1 MQATTDT
8 PNLQAAKSPNHNFVR
23 LGDFAALRETF
34 PFTPM
39 GPEPDPLHWA
49 RGKMFLGDALE
60 SKSFEMSVHRLLPG
74 QGIPFLHRHKN
85 NEELYVIIQGQG
97 RFLLDGEEL
106 PVREGDVLRVDPAAV
121 RAWAA
126 TNDSALVY
134 LCIQIHQGSLQTKTR
149 EDGERVAGD
158 LPWA

>member
-1 MQATTDT
+1 MTIIAYARVSSTAQSLEIQEQQLHQAG
-8 PNLQAAKSPNHNFVR
+8 AER
-23 LGDFAALRETF
+23 IFAEKQSGTSTAER
-34 PFTPM
+34 
-39 GPEPDPLHWA
+39 
-49 RGKMFLGDALE
+49 
-60 SKSFEMSVHRLLPG
+60 
-74 QGIPFLHRHKN
+74 
-85 NEELYVIIQGQG
+85 EELARY
-97 RFLLDGEEL
+97 LAY
-106 PVREGDVLRVDPAAV
+106 VREGDVLRVDPAAV